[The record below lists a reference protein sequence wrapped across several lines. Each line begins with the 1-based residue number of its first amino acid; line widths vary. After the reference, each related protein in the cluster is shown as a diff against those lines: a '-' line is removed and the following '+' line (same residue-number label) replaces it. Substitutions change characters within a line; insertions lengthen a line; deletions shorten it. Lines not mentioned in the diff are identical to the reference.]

1 MNREKLYE
9 YLDIE
14 SPRDFEYFENMA
26 ALLECE
32 EDIPYEEIYA
42 IVESADRDNIA
53 LLIDNYFEE
62 LSDFYPDGDAEFYL
76 LMDNIRRSLVGLA
89 KNKDEDNV
97 TANFAEE
104 LNRFRNW
111 YSVDSKVVCSS
122 VLTGQERIENLRDAL
137 ILSRLEKLDG
147 DKFYYDFDACR
158 DYKLDDY
165 IMSFADV
172 IAAAQQEENQQ

>member
-1 MNREKLYE
+1 
-9 YLDIE
+9 
-14 SPRDFEYFENMA
+14 
-26 ALLECE
+26 
-32 EDIPYEEIYA
+32 
-42 IVESADRDNIA
+42 
-53 LLIDNYFEE
+53 
-62 LSDFYPDGDAEFYL
+62 
-76 LMDNIRRSLVGLA
+76 MDNIRRSLVGLA